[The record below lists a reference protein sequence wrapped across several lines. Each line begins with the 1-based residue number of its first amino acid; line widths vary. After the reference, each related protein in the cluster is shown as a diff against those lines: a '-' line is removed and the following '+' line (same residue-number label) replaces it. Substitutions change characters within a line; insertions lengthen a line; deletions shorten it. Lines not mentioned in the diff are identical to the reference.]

1 MAVKKRS
8 KVSAEFN
15 MSSLTDIIFLLLIF
29 FMLTSS
35 IVTPNALN
43 LQLPGK
49 KTSPPPPK
57 AKNKIVSIDAET
69 SSPQIIVNGLEN
81 DLKIEPQVE
90 PQHNPSPIGLDE
102 ASFVHLSESD
112 TEYKAIPVMSP
123 TGLSDAEE
131 EEIPSHAIE
140 RDSTIDR

>member
-8 KVSAEFN
+8 KITAEFN

-49 KTSPPPPK
+49 KTSPPPPT
-57 AKNKIVSIDAET
+57 AKNKIVSIDAGGSYTLNGTPISIDGIKRQMESLKRIDKDKAAIVVSPAAKASNET
-69 SSPQIIVNGLEN
+69 VVAIL
-81 DLKIEPQVE
+81 DLAYKMEIRAVLTEP
-90 PQHNPSPIGLDE
+90 
-102 ASFVHLSESD
+102 
-112 TEYKAIPVMSP
+112 
-123 TGLSDAEE
+123 
-131 EEIPSHAIE
+131 
-140 RDSTIDR
+140 R

>member
-1 MAVKKRS
+1 MSVKTRS

-49 KTSPPPPK
+49 KATPPPPK
-57 AKNKIVSIDAET
+57 AKNKIVSIDEAGMYT
-69 SSPQIIVNGLEN
+69 LNG
-81 DLKIEPQVE
+81 
-90 PQHNPSPIGLDE
+90 SPISIDGIKRQIESLKRIDKDKAAIVVSPAAKASNETVVAILDLAYKME
-102 ASFVHLSESD
+102 IRAVL
-112 TEYKAIPVMSP
+112 TEPK
-123 TGLSDAEE
+123 
-131 EEIPSHAIE
+131 
-140 RDSTIDR
+140 

>member
-1 MAVKKRS
+1 
-8 KVSAEFN
+8 

-57 AKNKIVSIDAET
+57 AKNKIVAIDESGTYTLNGAPISLDGVQRQMESLKRLDGEKAAIVVSPAAKASNET
-69 SSPQIIVNGLEN
+69 VVAIL
-81 DLKIEPQVE
+81 DLAYKMEVRAVLTEP
-90 PQHNPSPIGLDE
+90 
-102 ASFVHLSESD
+102 
-112 TEYKAIPVMSP
+112 K
-123 TGLSDAEE
+123 
-131 EEIPSHAIE
+131 
-140 RDSTIDR
+140 

>member
-8 KVSAEFN
+8 KVSSEFN

-43 LQLPGK
+43 LQLPGR

-57 AKNKIVSIDAET
+57 AKNKVVAISTDGAYTLNGSPVSIA
-69 SSPQIIVNGLEN
+69 G
-81 DLKIEPQVE
+81 
-90 PQHNPSPIGLDE
+90 
-102 ASFVHLSESD
+102 
-112 TEYKAIPVMSP
+112 
-123 TGLSDAEE
+123 
-131 EEIPSHAIE
+131 IE
-140 RDSTIDR
+140 REMASLKRIDGTSAAIVVSPSAKAGNDKVVAVLDLAYRMEVRAVLTEPN

>member
-1 MAVKKRS
+1 MCIRDSYSQWIKNKSNHCNSTQQKVITMAVKKRS

-57 AKNKIVSIDAET
+57 AKNKIVSIDESGAYT
-69 SSPQIIVNGLEN
+69 LNGA
-81 DLKIEPQVE
+81 
-90 PQHNPSPIGLDE
+90 PISLDGVKRQME
-102 ASFVHLSESD
+102 
-112 TEYKAIPVMSP
+112 
-123 TGLSDAEE
+123 
-131 EEIPSHAIE
+131 
-140 RDSTIDR
+140 

>member
-43 LQLPGK
+43 LQLPGR

-57 AKNKIVSIDAET
+57 AKNKVVEISSDGTYTLNGAPVSI
-69 SSPQIIVNGLEN
+69 SG
-81 DLKIEPQVE
+81 
-90 PQHNPSPIGLDE
+90 
-102 ASFVHLSESD
+102 
-112 TEYKAIPVMSP
+112 
-123 TGLSDAEE
+123 
-131 EEIPSHAIE
+131 IE
-140 RDSTIDR
+140 RQMASLKRIDGPSAAIVVSPSAQAGNDKVVAVLDLAYRMEVRAVLTEPR

>member
-35 IVTPNALN
+35 IVTPNALD

-57 AKNKIVSIDAET
+57 SKNKVVAIDESGAYTLNGAPISLDGVERQMEALKRIDGTKAAIAIAPSGKASNET
-69 SSPQIIVNGLEN
+69 VVAVL
-81 DLKIEPQVE
+81 DLAYKMQVRAVLVE
-90 PQHNPSPIGLDE
+90 P
-102 ASFVHLSESD
+102 
-112 TEYKAIPVMSP
+112 
-123 TGLSDAEE
+123 
-131 EEIPSHAIE
+131 
-140 RDSTIDR
+140 R

>member
-35 IVTPNALN
+35 IVTPNALD

-49 KTSPPPPK
+49 KTTPPPPK
-57 AKNKIVSIDAET
+57 ARNKVVAIDADGNYTLNGSPVSIEGIEGQMNQLKRIDGLKAAIVV
-69 SSPQIIVNGLEN
+69 SPSAYASNEKVVAVLDLAYRLEVRAV
-81 DLKIEPQVE
+81 LTAPQ
-90 PQHNPSPIGLDE
+90 
-102 ASFVHLSESD
+102 
-112 TEYKAIPVMSP
+112 
-123 TGLSDAEE
+123 
-131 EEIPSHAIE
+131 
-140 RDSTIDR
+140 